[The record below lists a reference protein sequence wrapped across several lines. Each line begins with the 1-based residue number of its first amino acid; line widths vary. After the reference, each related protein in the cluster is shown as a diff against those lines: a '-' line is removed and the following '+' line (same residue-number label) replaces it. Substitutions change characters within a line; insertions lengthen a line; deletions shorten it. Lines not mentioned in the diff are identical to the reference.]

1 MDFSWSNEQREW
13 YDTIRTFAERKLNNT
28 IQQRDRDHEFGA
40 EEWRLCGEFG
50 LLGLPVP
57 EKYGGLGLD
66 ALTTA
71 YAVEAFGRGC
81 LDAGL
86 VFSATAHQFA
96 CLMPIVEHGSEEL
109 KQRLL
114 PKLSRGE
121 WVGSN
126 GITESESGSDA
137 FLAEVARLSPTA
149 TSTSSTARSPS
160 SRTGPS
166 PTCSWST
173 HRRIPSTGTWVSVP
187 LSCRRELL
195 VSPSGSHSRS
205 SACRPRR
212 CARSIST
219 DVRVPKSNRLNEE
232 GQGANV
238 FKSSMNWERAC
249 LFGAWVGVMDRQLEQ
264 CVAFAKERRQ
274 FGKPIA
280 KYQAISHRIA
290 DMKLRLDAARL
301 LLYRAC
307 WLKDQGEDSVVEVAM
322 SKIAVSEGVIQSSST
337 DPDTRR
343 ARRRGRVGYRA
354 RVARQRLVHDLLR
367 HVRDTARADS
377 ARNRSIRL
385 QDLIRAS
392 AARDPD
398 APAVHGPTRR

>member
-1 MDFSWSNEQREW
+1 MDFSWSAEQREW

-28 IQQRDRDHEFGA
+28 IQQRDRDHQFGH

-121 WVGSN
+121 WVGAN

-137 FLAEVARLSPTA
+137 FSLKSRAVADGDEYVINGEKSFVTNGPIADIFLVYASTNPKHGYMGISAFIVPKGTPGL
-149 TSTSSTARSPS
+149 TVGQPFTKIGLSTSPMCT
-160 SRTGPS
+160 
-166 PTCSWST
+166 
-173 HRRIPSTGTWVSVP
+173 IYM
-187 LSCRRELL
+187 EN
-195 VSPSGSHSRS
+195 
-205 SACRPRR
+205 
-212 CARSIST
+212 
-219 DVRVPKSNRLNEE
+219 VRVPRANRLNEE
-232 GQGANV
+232 GQGAHV

-249 LFGAWVGVMDRQLEQ
+249 LFGAWVGVMDRQLDQ
-264 CVAFAKERRQ
+264 AVAFAKERRQ
-274 FGKPIA
+274 FGKPLA

-290 DMKLRLDAARL
+290 DMKLRVDAARL

-307 WLKDQGEDSVVEVAM
+307 WLKDQGEESVVEVAM
-322 SKIAVSEGVIQSSST
+322 SKIAVSEGVIQSSLDSIQIHGALGVVAESGIERALRDSVSST
-337 DPDTRR
+337 IYSGTSEI
-343 ARRRGRVGYRA
+343 
-354 RVARQRLVHDLLR
+354 QRE
-367 HVRDTARADS
+367 
-377 ARNRSIRL
+377 
-385 QDLIRAS
+385 LIAQGIGLS
-392 AARDPD
+392 
-398 APAVHGPTRR
+398 GSKT